1 LWHNARVK
9 TARAY
14 FPLIPLGFIVTAAVA
29 GFAVFFLPVTMHG
42 VNTFAVHTRAVAS
55 TVPIFLLVGAA
66 VVFMSSL
73 RTFKAGLRSAY
84 LMFAIGMLMFG
95 ILLAQISIWGLFN
108 LWDTAWAT
116 SGAALVPLA
125 LTTTLIYFAARKF
138 SRLLQI
144 KNILNNVWVVT
155 GLTIVIGTAMGIFA
169 HYFIKYH
176 ISGSDIY
183 VGVCGWGAVFA
194 TCATVLIYRVYHVIG
209 ASYQLAMRWLAV
221 GLAVF
226 SAACWHEAITTLWF
240 NNGSRYTDYGFYL
253 IPWSITGLV
262 MLYAAYHFHKITVFE
277 SAAPVAV
284 TASAAAAPASV
295 TDRDYIDSVWAIAK
309 LASRPDA
316 IDPLLDDLRIV
327 TVSMQPKQP
336 LANGDLERLMF
347 TFQRLESYLSN
358 EDPLR
363 TVSHEEVMSHVT
375 PAFRAMLEN
384 AN

>member
-1 LWHNARVK
+1 M
-9 TARAY
+9 
-14 FPLIPLGFIVTAAVA
+14 
-29 GFAVFFLPVTMHG
+29 FALPITMHG
-42 VNTFAVHTRAVAS
+42 VNAFAVHTRAVAS
-55 TVPIFLLVGAA
+55 TVPIFLLLGAA

-95 ILLAQISIWGLFN
+95 ILLTQISIWGLFD
-108 LWDTAWAT
+108 LWDTTWAT
-116 SGAALVPLA
+116 SGSALVPLA
-125 LTTTLIYFAARKF
+125 LTTTLIYVAARKF

-144 KNILNNVWVVT
+144 KSVLNNIWAVT
-155 GLTIVIGTAMGIFA
+155 GLTVIVGTAMGIFA
-169 HYFIKYH
+169 HYFIEYD
-176 ISGSDIY
+176 IAGSDIY
-183 VGVCGWGAVFA
+183 VGVCAWGAVFV
-194 TCATVLIYRVYHVIG
+194 TCAAVLIYKVYHVIG
-209 ASYQLAMRWLAV
+209 ASYQAAMRWLAV

-262 MLYAAYHFHKITVFE
+262 MLYAGYQFRKITAF
-277 SAAPVAV
+277 A
-284 TASAAAAPASV
+284 TAAAATAAAQVS
-295 TDRDYIDSVWAIAK
+295 DRDYIDSVWAIAK

-327 TVSMQPKQP
+327 TVSMNPKQP
-336 LANGDLERLMF
+336 LANGDRERLMF

-363 TVSHEEVMSHVT
+363 TISHDEVMSHVT
-375 PAFRAMLEN
+375 PAFRTMLERTQ
-384 AN
+384 